1 MNLGLNNKIALV
13 TGASQGLGF
22 ATARQLA
29 KEGAKVII
37 ASRNAERVQQAVAEI
52 QDEIKHPEHI
62 TGVVFD
68 AMETEKIKAFIDEQA
83 NVYGGLDILVT
94 NTAGPKAGMFDE
106 ITQVDLDS
114 AYKQLLAS
122 TFELIQSASSYLKKS
137 DYASILTITS
147 ISAKQA
153 IPGLTLSN
161 IFRPAVAALSKN
173 LSQEYGPDGI
183 RVNSILPGWTSTTR
197 TQQLLQAD
205 GLNFNQTQIEQDI
218 PLRRI
223 ATPEEF
229 ANVATFLVSP
239 AASYLTGIMLP
250 VDGGKILGLS

>member
-1 MNLGLNNKIALV
+1 MHDFLL
-13 TGASQGLGF
+13 T
-22 ATARQLA
+22 

-37 ASRNAERVQQAVAEI
+37 ASRNADRVQQAVAEI
-52 QDEIKHPEHI
+52 QHEIRHPERI
-62 TGVVFD
+62 TGAIFD
-68 AMETEKIKAFIDEQA
+68 AMETAKIKAFIDEQA
-83 NVYGGLDILVT
+83 AVYGGLDILIT
-94 NTAGPKAGMFDE
+94 NTAGPKAGMLDGVS
-106 ITQVDLDS
+106 QVDLDN

-137 DYASILTITS
+137 ECASILTITS

-153 IPGLTLSN
+153 IPGLALSN
-161 IFRPAVAALSKN
+161 IFRPAVTALSKN

-183 RVNSILPGWTSTTR
+183 RVNSILPGWTSTAR
-197 TQQLLQAD
+197 TQQPLQAD
-205 GLNFNQTQIEQDI
+205 GLNFNQAQIEQDI

-239 AASYLTGIMLP
+239 AASYLTGVMLP